1 MGQMQHVV
9 AQVIKAW
16 TGAATEHIE
25 LRSMFTARVP
35 YVTIYIDGPIRCSDH
50 QILCNLYYVGGEP
63 RTAQTFVC
71 SFPSGESSVTI
82 LKGKTL

>member
-1 MGQMQHVV
+1 MSANVV
-9 AQVIKAW
+9 FIKVW
-16 TGAATEHIE
+16 TDAATEHIE

-35 YVTIYIDGPIRCSDH
+35 YVTIYIDGSIRCSDH
-50 QILCNLYYVGGEP
+50 QILCNLFYVGGEP

-71 SFPSGESSVTI
+71 SFLSGESSVII